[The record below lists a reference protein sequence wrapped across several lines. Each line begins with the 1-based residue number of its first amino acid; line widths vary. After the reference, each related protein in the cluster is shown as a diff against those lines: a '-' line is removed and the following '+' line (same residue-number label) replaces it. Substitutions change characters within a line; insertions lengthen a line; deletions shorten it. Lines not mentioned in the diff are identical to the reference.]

1 MSRLIDADELELDT
15 EWSDYYDEFISY
27 STTQIEN
34 AQTIH
39 AVPIEVLQE
48 IKREIE
54 GNMES
59 IIGKYDSSTP
69 TRNMPSAKIERNEG
83 RKECLAIIDKYI
95 AQYKEDAG

>member
-1 MSRLIDADELELDT
+1 MRLVDADELNLCNVHLIDGKMVC
-15 EWSDYYDEFISY
+15 D
-27 STTQIEN
+27 
-34 AQTIH
+34 APTIH

-59 IIGKYDSSTP
+59 IIGKYDSSVP

-83 RKECLAIIDKYI
+83 RKECLGIIDKHLE
-95 AQYKEDAG
+95 QYKEDAE